1 MFFSGDYTQSDLT
14 KTNERTGVLD
24 FMKILQTMPSF
35 DCTEF
40 GIEDIVR
47 SGMVREY
54 LVSKINL
61 GFQT

>member
-1 MFFSGDYTQSDLT
+1 
-14 KTNERTGVLD
+14 VLD

-35 DCTEF
+35 SCTEF

>member
-1 MFFSGDYTQSDLT
+1 MDFIVPPGYANEGDDFSCSFTVVGTTTTTTL
-14 KTNERTGVLD
+14 
-24 FMKILQTMPSF
+24 PSF